1 MAVNDITDF
10 KECAKKFDTLLT
22 NLGYKTECIDGGV
35 NYYLGDH
42 PEKFIISYHTMVIH
56 FHRSLF
62 SMWEMMDFY
71 ADRPGSYKPDY
82 EFLTVCAER
91 VLQDYKQEIVNNKL
105 NQIKKDF
112 Q

>member
-22 NLGYKTECIDGGV
+22 NLGYKSDRYNGEVSYSLG
-35 NYYLGDH
+35 NY

-62 SMWEMMDFY
+62 S
-71 ADRPGSYKPDY
+71 
-82 EFLTVCAER
+82 L
-91 VLQDYKQEIVNNKL
+91 L
-105 NQIKKDF
+105 
-112 Q
+112 